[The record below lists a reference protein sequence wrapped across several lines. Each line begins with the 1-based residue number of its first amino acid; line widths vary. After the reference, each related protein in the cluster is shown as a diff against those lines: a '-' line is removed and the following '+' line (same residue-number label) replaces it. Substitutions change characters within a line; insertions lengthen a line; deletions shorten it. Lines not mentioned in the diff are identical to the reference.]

1 MNVMEAAKY
10 LFVSRPHVRVLVERG
25 ALTGTPTKNGDY
37 EIDDASV
44 ENYAA
49 ARKRAAKEWL
59 DSQTEDKE
67 PPGL

>member
-25 ALTGTPTKNGDY
+25 ALTGTPTENGDY

-44 ENYAA
+44 AKYAA
-49 ARKRAAKEWL
+49 DRKLAAKAWL
-59 DSQTEDKE
+59 DSQTEDKD

>member
-25 ALTGTPTKNGDY
+25 ALTGTPIENGDY

-44 ENYAA
+44 QKYAA
-49 ARKRAAKEWL
+49 AKKRAAREYF
-59 DSQTEDKE
+59 DSQTEDNY
-67 PPGL
+67 PLGL